1 MSMLSIGLLLTAV
14 TASQP
19 LNPRAWATP
28 GDYPRTALR
37 QSRGGYVGFRI
48 AVSSEGDP
56 TRCEVTYKSGHDDL
70 DALTCQLIMRR
81 ARFSPAQDADGKKSL
96 SVFRS
101 TITWWVEGIT
111 QMNPKPPSSDLDLL
125 VLRLPKDIPDPATA
139 TVAFAVAAL
148 HVALLAQVVQR
159 ARQSFLV
166 TEREVALFDQLAPDC
181 AGRVAVS
188 GNGVNAEFFTP
199 DATVPSPFAPGEQ
212 ALVFTGA
219 MDYWPNVDAVRWFA
233 QDMLPVLRATRPGVR
248 FYIVGRSP
256 TPAVTELASDA
267 VTVTGTVPDVRP
279 YLQHA
284 AVVVAPLRLAR
295 GIQNKVLEAM
305 AMAQPVVASNS
316 CLEPIDAVAERDIL
330 GATTPDEFVVQ
341 VNALLND
348 PARAAEVGRSARQ
361 RVLERYSWDANLRVM
376 DGHLNV
382 PVSNRYRAVT
392 V

>member
-139 TVAFAVAAL
+139 TVAFAVD
-148 HVALLAQVVQR
+148 
-159 ARQSFLV
+159 S
-166 TEREVALFDQLAPDC
+166 
-181 AGRVAVS
+181 
-188 GNGVNAEFFTP
+188 
-199 DATVPSPFAPGEQ
+199 
-212 ALVFTGA
+212 TGA
-219 MDYWPNVDAVRWFA
+219 IANCTPILPQPASAAGSRAADAE
-233 QDMLPVLRATRPGVR
+233 LR
-248 FYIVGRSP
+248 
-256 TPAVTELASDA
+256 
-267 VTVTGTVPDVRP
+267 
-279 YLQHA
+279 
-284 AVVVAPLRLAR
+284 VV
-295 GIQNKVLEAM
+295 
-305 AMAQPVVASNS
+305 NS
-316 CLEPIDAVAERDIL
+316 L
-330 GATTPDEFVVQ
+330 GLTACKQ
-341 VNALLND
+341 VNAYLKPQPETDAQGNAIATIQTAKVLFFTD
-348 PARAAEVGRSARQ
+348 PAPRRRGQIGLA
-361 RVLERYSWDANLRVM
+361 
-376 DGHLNV
+376 
-382 PVSNRYRAVT
+382 
-392 V
+392 